1 MTLDEEYQKTIDDQ
15 RAYLLKLQDDFNKA
29 CEAAK
34 TKAQEKLKGVPEENK
49 EAREAILN
57 EEKTELEQALHILK
71 VEVDRSTK
79 ETMRNLEAIIRKKET
94 AILADLEKQLA
105 AL

>member
-1 MTLDEEYQKTIDDQ
+1 MTLDEQYQKTIDDQ
-15 RAYLLKLQDDFNKA
+15 RTYLLKLQDDFNKA
-29 CEAAK
+29 CEGAK
-34 TKAQEKLKGVPEENK
+34 TKAQEKLKEVPEENK

-79 ETMRNLEAIIRKKET
+79 ETMRNLEAIIRKKE
-94 AILADLEKQLA
+94 AVILADLEKQLA